1 WSAAW
6 SLGKS
11 ALSALKSSIKTQS
24 PSKETGQVGD
34 WYVDGFVFSIDDG
47 KKKAVKSAKILG
59 KETLG
64 ALQDEVKQ
72 HKNTF
77 GAMAM
82 SLETNKEKL
91 KVEHT
96 LDNKFN
102 ELISS
107 FNVNRNQEDGFVKQL
122 LQATLEQNKLL
133 MQLLQKDNTAVIGFN
148 EVYHPIKKRLDQD
161 RYSHTKQ
168 RRR

>member
-1 WSAAW
+1 GSINSGSGSIWSAAW
-6 SLGKS
+6 NLGKS
-11 ALSALKSSIKTQS
+11 ALGALKSSIRTAS
-24 PSKETGQVGD
+24 PSKETEQVGD
-34 WYVDGFVFSIDDG
+34 WFTEGFVNKIDEG
-47 KKKAVKSAKILG
+47 KKKSINSAKILG

-82 SLETNKEKL
+82 SLETNKESL

-96 LDNKFN
+96 LDDKFN

-107 FNVNRNQEDGFVKQL
+107 FNNKRNEEEGFVRQL
-122 LQATLEQNKLL
+122 LQATLEQNK
-133 MQLLQKDNTAVIGFN
+133 
-148 EVYHPIKKRLDQD
+148 
-161 RYSHTKQ
+161 
-168 RRR
+168 